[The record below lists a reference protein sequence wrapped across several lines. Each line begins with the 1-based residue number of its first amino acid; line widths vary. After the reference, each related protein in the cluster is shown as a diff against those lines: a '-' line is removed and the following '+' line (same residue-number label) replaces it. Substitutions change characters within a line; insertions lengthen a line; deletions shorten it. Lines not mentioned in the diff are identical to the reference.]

1 MRNFKKVLKML
12 MSKKQLHLWKINHF
26 CF

>member
-1 MRNFKKVLKML
+1 